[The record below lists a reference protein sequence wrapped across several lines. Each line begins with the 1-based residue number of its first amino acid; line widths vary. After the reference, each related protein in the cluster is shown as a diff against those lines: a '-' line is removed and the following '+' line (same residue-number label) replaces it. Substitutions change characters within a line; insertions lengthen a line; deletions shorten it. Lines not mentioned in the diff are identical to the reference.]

1 MIVPVILCGG
11 AGTRLW
17 PVSREDAPKPFIP
30 LVDGETT
37 FAMTLERVADPG
49 RYSPPL
55 VVASTAQRGLV
66 EAGLAAAGVDGTV
79 MLEPERRDTAAA
91 VACAA
96 IFAAARDPDAVVL
109 VLAADHVIRD
119 QEKFAGAVASA
130 LPAAE
135 AGSIV
140 VFGLQPTYPATGFG
154 YIQAGNA
161 LNAGAARAVAQFVEK
176 PDREL
181 AEAFVAEGY
190 LWNSGIF
197 LMKATTV
204 LTEMGLRAADILAA
218 AKNAMRGAAADGNAI
233 ILDKAAFAAA
243 PKRSFDYAVME
254 KTKQAA
260 VVAADFDWSDVGT
273 WAAVWDAAMKDADGN
288 VLAGDVTAVDTR
300 NSYVSSDR
308 YRIGV
313 AGLDEAVVVASE
325 GAILVTTLEHSAS
338 VKELVAA
345 IEGAPEKVIGDFVRH
360 FRPWGYYQSLD
371 QGKGYQVKRIVV
383 HPGARLS
390 LQVHQHRAERWTV
403 VEGVAD
409 VTVGPDK
416 ASLQTKRLEVGGH
429 VKIPKGAIHRM
440 ANPGTMPMAIIEVQ
454 VGDYLGEDDIVRLED
469 DYGR

>member
-37 FAMTLERVADPG
+37 FAMTLERVADAA
-49 RYSPPL
+49 RYSAPL
-55 VVASTAQRGLV
+55 VVASMAQRRLV

-96 IFAAARDPDAVVL
+96 IFAAARDPGAVVL

-119 QEKFAGAVASA
+119 QEKFAGAVLSA

-140 VFGLQPTYPATGFG
+140 VFGLRPTYPATGFG
-154 YIQAGNA
+154 YIQAGSV
-161 LNAGAARAVAQFVEK
+161 LNTGPARAVALFVEK
-176 PDREL
+176 PDRDL
-181 AEAFVAEGY
+181 AEAFIAEGY

-233 ILDKAAFAAA
+233 ILDRAAFAAA

-273 WAAVWDAAMKDADGN
+273 WAAVWDAAAKDADGN
-288 VLAGDVTAVDTR
+288 VLAGDVTAVDSR
-300 NSYVSSDR
+300 NTYVSSDR

-345 IEGAPEKVIGDFVRH
+345 IEGAPE
-360 FRPWGYYQSLD
+360 
-371 QGKGYQVKRIVV
+371 
-383 HPGARLS
+383 
-390 LQVHQHRAERWTV
+390 
-403 VEGVAD
+403 
-409 VTVGPDK
+409 
-416 ASLQTKRLEVGGH
+416 
-429 VKIPKGAIHRM
+429 
-440 ANPGTMPMAIIEVQ
+440 
-454 VGDYLGEDDIVRLED
+454 
-469 DYGR
+469 

>member
-30 LVDGETT
+30 IIDGATT
-37 FAMTLERVADPG
+37 FAMTLERVADKAC
-49 RYSPPL
+49 YTPPL
-55 VVASTAQRGLV
+55 VVASVAQRRLV
-66 EAGLAAAGVDGTV
+66 EEGLAAVGMAGTV

-119 QEKFAGAVASA
+119 RELFTGAVLSA
-130 LPAAE
+130 LPAAA
-135 AGSIV
+135 AGLIV
-140 VFGLQPTYPATGFG
+140 VFGLRPTYPATGFG
-154 YIQAGNA
+154 YIHAGVA
-161 LNAGAARAVAQFVEK
+161 LNKGAARAVVQFVEK
-176 PDREL
+176 PDL
-181 AEAFVAEGY
+181 ARAEEFVAQGY

-204 LTEMGLRAADILAA
+204 LTEMGLRAADVLAA
-218 AKNAMRGAAADGNAI
+218 AKNAMRGAKADGGAV
-233 ILDKAAFAAA
+233 ILDRAAFGAA

-254 KTKQAA
+254 KTRSAA

-273 WAAVWDAAMKDADGN
+273 WAAVWDAAAKDADGN
-288 VLAGDVTAVDTR
+288 VLLGDVTAVDSR
-300 NSYVSSDR
+300 NTYVSSDR

-313 AGLDEAVVVASE
+313 AGLDEAVVVAAE
-325 GAILVTTLEHSAS
+325 GAILVTTLQHSAS

-345 IEGAPEKVIGDFVRH
+345 IEGAPEKVLGDFVRH

-371 QGKGYQVKRIVV
+371 QGKAYQVKRIVV
-383 HPGARLS
+383 NPGARLS

-403 VEGVAD
+403 VEGTAD

-429 VKIPKGAIHRM
+429 VKIPQGAIHRM
-440 ANPGTMPMAIIEVQ
+440 ANPGTTPMALIEVQ